1 MKSLKIKPVL
11 MLAGGFGSRL
21 KSVVSDVPK
30 PLAPVCG
37 RPFIIHLI
45 ENLINQGAREMVIL
59 LHYQADLIQ
68 AVVSEYIG
76 RAYKHSVSVTF
87 VVEEIPLGTGGS
99 ILNAVR
105 SLHISDSFLVI
116 NSDTWLGN
124 GLKDINVALPNSIA
138 AIEVADCSRYGSMI
152 IEGNEI
158 KRFVE
163 KGNVSGGGLISA
175 GLYHLNID
183 LFSNFFGVSS
193 FSLESDVFPLAVKN
207 DILKAT
213 EINTDFIDI
222 GIPEDYFRF
231 CNWLHTDKE
240 NVL

>member
-1 MKSLKIKPVL
+1 

-45 ENLINQGAREMVIL
+45 ENLIYQGAREMVIL
-59 LHYQADLIQ
+59 LHYQSDLIQ
-68 AVVSEYIG
+68 AVVSEYIE
-76 RAYKHSVSVTF
+76 REYKHSVIVTF
-87 VVEEIPLGTGGS
+87 LEEEMPLGTGGS
-99 ILNAVR
+99 ISNAVR
-105 SLHISDSFLVI
+105 CLNISDSFLVI

-124 GLKDINVALPNSIA
+124 GLNDINMSSPNSIA
-138 AIEVADCSRYGSMI
+138 AIEVADCSRYGSI
-152 IEGNEI
+152 ITEGKEI

-163 KGNVSGGGLISA
+163 KGNVSGGGLINA

-183 LFSNFFGVSS
+183 LFSNFFDVRY
-193 FSLESDVFPLAVKN
+193 FSLESDVFPLAVEN
-207 DILKAT
+207 GILKVT

-231 CNWLHTDKE
+231 CNWIHTDKK